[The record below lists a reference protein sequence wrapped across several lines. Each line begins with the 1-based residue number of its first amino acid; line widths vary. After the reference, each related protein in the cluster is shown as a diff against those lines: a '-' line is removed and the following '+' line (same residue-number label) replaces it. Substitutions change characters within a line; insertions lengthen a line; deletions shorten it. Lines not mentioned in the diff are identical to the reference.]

1 MNKSIKKYLKGNHIE
16 DIIDDYIEQ
25 NNLTYDHMDGLLLEC
40 EEHINVIK
48 DHPEEYFEE
57 PGLTQ
62 EDIDHAIKYGYNPF
76 N

>member
-1 MNKSIKKYLKGNHIE
+1 MNKSIKKYLKGNYIE

-25 NNLTYDHMDGLLLEC
+25 NNLTYNDMDTLLLQC
-40 EEHINVIK
+40 EEQINLIK

-62 EDIDHAIKYGYNPF
+62 EDIDHATKYGYNPF
-76 N
+76 E